1 MTRLLPLFM
10 LCSFLAAFALLGPA
24 VAEEGTPARLA
35 AAKGVLA
42 KCDANTSGKADTAT
56 CVDPL
61 RAIAKAC
68 NAEAASYQ
76 GLPNFA
82 VCVPVYSRLL
92 DIYGSYD
99 AYAAAMKK

>member
-1 MTRLLPLFM
+1 M
-10 LCSFLAAFALLGPA
+10 LCSVLAVLIPIWSARAQD
-24 VAEEGTPARLA
+24 GTPARLA
-35 AAKGVLA
+35 ASKAVLA
-42 KCDANTSGKADTAT
+42 QCDANTSGKADTAT

-82 VCVPVYSRLL
+82 VCVPVYNRLL
-92 DIYGSYD
+92 DIYGSYE